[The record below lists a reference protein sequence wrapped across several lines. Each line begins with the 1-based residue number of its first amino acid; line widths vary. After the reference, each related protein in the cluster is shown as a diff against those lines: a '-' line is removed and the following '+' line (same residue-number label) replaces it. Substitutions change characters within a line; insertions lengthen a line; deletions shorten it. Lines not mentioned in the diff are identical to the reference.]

1 MPFNV
6 LILPLLGGYFFLT
19 FWNFTKF
26 DTKRNSGHRL
36 IFHAAAW
43 GVVFLGF
50 AFLVTA
56 LLEGQFPPLETW
68 WRTQVPIDY
77 AGTSF
82 LAFLIG
88 LIGWW
93 PLNKWFF
100 PLEKAAQDT
109 IERWNDLL
117 EILLSRASRETKLVS
132 VTLRSRKV
140 YIGLVTRTIAPMYD
154 RKYIQLLPIKSGYR
168 DSTTFKLNLAVDY
181 AAVYA
186 KIIRQE
192 LEIVKAGVTDFEIVV
207 PVSEIQSINL
217 FDPTAYS
224 EFNPDTN

>member
-1 MPFNV
+1 M
-6 LILPLLGGYFFLT
+6 
-19 FWNFTKF
+19 
-26 DTKRNSGHRL
+26 
-36 IFHAAAW
+36 IFHAAGC
-43 GVVFLGF
+43 GVIFLCL
-50 AFLVTA
+50 AFLVIA
-56 LLEGQFPPLETW
+56 LLEGQCPPLEKW
-68 WRTQVPIDY
+68 WENRVPFDY

-82 LAFLIG
+82 LAFLFG

-132 VTLRSRKV
+132 ITLRSRKV
-140 YIGLVTRTIAPMYD
+140 YIGLVTRTINPMYD

-168 DSTTFKLNLAVDY
+168 DSTSFKLNLAVDY

-192 LEIVKAGVTDFEIVV
+192 LEMIKTGVTDFDIVI

-217 FDPTAYS
+217 FDPRAYS
-224 EFNPDTN
+224 EFNPATK